1 MKRSLFLFW
10 FIQRTIFFLLLL
22 VLFIRLTCRDTS
34 FLIYLFY
41 FSFSF
46 YRHAVVFDFLV
57 VRFFRRVS
65 IEDLR
70 VLISVYMYVREHVFL
85 PLVCDDDSITGIGIV
100 FNWLRN
106 IYLTCIFFSE
116 RQFNSRLIHNLNTLY
131 FCLVLFF
138 NVVNMHI

>member
-1 MKRSLFLFW
+1 MVFSFLF
-10 FIQRTIFFLLLL
+10 
-22 VLFIRLTCRDTS
+22 
-34 FLIYLFY
+34 
-41 FSFSF
+41 
-46 YRHAVVFDFLV
+46 

-85 PLVCDDDSITGIGIV
+85 SLSCDDDNITGIGIV
-100 FNWLRN
+100 FNWLQN
-106 IYLTCIFFSE
+106 IYLKCIFSSE
-116 RQFNSRLIHNLNTLY
+116 RQFNSRLIHKLQTLY